1 MSRVRGAAGLH
12 GKVPNIGRG
21 WLAAIRP
28 VSYNPEM
35 GEIAE
40 LLKFVGKALY
50 GRQWQAP
57 LSRDLGVTDRTIRN
71 WAAGLGCPTD
81 LPDRLLP
88 ILRQRGESVIHLI
101 TTLENRPAGNP

>member
-1 MSRVRGAAGLH
+1 
-12 GKVPNIGRG
+12 
-21 WLAAIRP
+21 
-28 VSYNPEM
+28 M
-35 GEIAE
+35 GGNAE
-40 LLKFVGKALY
+40 LLRVVGEALY

-88 ILRQRGESVIHLI
+88 ILRQRGESVVHLI
-101 TTLENRPAGNP
+101 TTLENRPAGNS